1 MSTSRSFLLGLF
13 FLCALGVLGYYT
25 LFLTNFTLFKEQP
38 EVVVHFARTNGL
50 REGDAVLVA
59 GMRWG
64 RIKSLSYDP
73 KAPEERRVTV
83 VASLNE
89 ALELREGCKLAIEDA
104 TLLGGRNLTIDPGPA
119 GAKPIPGGERL
130 MGEVVAN
137 PLNSLGELV
146 KESRADVEQIV
157 DDLAFLSRQAR
168 EGKGPVGRLLS
179 DQQMAEDIAQ
189 SAQRASATL
198 ANLERI
204 SAQLVEGRG
213 TVGKLLSEEDL
224 YIDLRASASKLGRL
238 LDDATAVSSALAKG
252 EGLAGRLAKDEA
264 WAREFDAGLRS
275 LSSVIQKLDKGEG
288 TLAYLLNDDTLVRD
302 LERIVARVERGEGGL
317 GKLITRDD
325 VYENLRETTE
335 NLAVITSQVRSGQ
348 GSLGRLLMDDEV
360 YLQVKQALAIV
371 QRALEEYRE
380 AAPITTFTSIFFNT
394 F

>member
-13 FLCALGVLGYYT
+13 FLGALGVLGYYT
-25 LFLTNFTLFKEQP
+25 LFLTNFTLFKAQP

-89 ALELREGCKLAIEDA
+89 PLELRVGAKLAIEDA

-119 GAKPIPGGERL
+119 GAPAIPAGERL
-130 MGEVVAN
+130 MGMVVAN

-146 KESRADVEQIV
+146 KDSRADVEQIV
-157 DDLAFLSRQAR
+157 DDIAFLTRQAR

-179 DQQMAEDIAQ
+179 DAQLAEDIAS
-189 SAQRASATL
+189 SAQRAAATL
-198 ANLERI
+198 ANLERL
-204 SAQLVEGRG
+204 STDLVAGRG
-213 TVGKLLSEEDL
+213 TVGKLLTEDEL
-224 YIDLRASASKLGRL
+224 YESLRQSSARLVKL
-238 LDDATAVSSALAKG
+238 LDDATSVSSALAKG
-252 EGLAGRLAKDEA
+252 EGLAGRLAKDEQ
-264 WAREFDAGLRS
+264 WAREFEEGLRS
-275 LSSVIQKLDKGEG
+275 ISSVLRKLDRGEG
-288 TLAYLLNDDTLVRD
+288 TLGRLMQDDALLRD
-302 LERIVARVERGEGGL
+302 LESIVARVERGEGSL
-317 GKLITRDD
+317 GKFLSRDD
-325 VYENLRETTE
+325 VYENVRETSE
-335 NLAVITSQVRSGQ
+335 NLAVITAQVRSGQ

-360 YLQVKQALAIV
+360 YLQVKQALNIV

-380 AAPITTFTSIFFNT
+380 AAPITTFTSIFFQT

>member
-13 FLCALGVLGYYT
+13 FLGALGVLGYYT
-25 LFLTNFTLFKEQP
+25 LFLTNFTLFHAQP
-38 EVVVHFARTNGL
+38 EIVVHFERTNGL

-64 RIKSLSYDP
+64 RVKSLSYDP
-73 KAPEERRVTV
+73 SAPEERRVTV

-89 ALELREGCKLAIEDA
+89 PLELRVGAKLAIEDA

-119 GAKPIPGGERL
+119 GAAAIPASARL
-130 MGEVVAN
+130 MGVVVAN

-146 KESRADVEQIV
+146 KDSRADVEQIV

-179 DQQMAEDIAQ
+179 DQQMAEDLAA
-189 SAQRASATL
+189 SAQRAAATL

-204 SAQLVEGRG
+204 SADLVAGRG
-213 TVGKLLSEEDL
+213 TVGKLLSQDELYEDL
-224 YIDLRASASKLGRL
+224 RQSATKLNRMLDDVASVSAS
-238 LDDATAVSSALAKG
+238 LAKG
-252 EGLAGRLAKDEA
+252 EGLAGRLAKDSD
-264 WAREFDAGLRS
+264 WAREFDEGLRS
-275 LSSVIQKLDKGEG
+275 IASVLKRLDRGEG
-288 TLAYLLNDDTLVRD
+288 TLGRLMQDETLLRD
-302 LERIVARVERGEGGL
+302 IERIVARIENGEGSL
-317 GKLITRDD
+317 GKLLTRDD
-325 VYENLRETTE
+325 VYENIRETSE
-335 NLAVITSQVRSGQ
+335 NLAVITAQVRAGR

-360 YLQVKQALAIV
+360 YLQVKQALNVV

-380 AAPITTFTSIFFNT
+380 AAPITTFTSIFFQT

>member
-13 FLCALGVLGYYT
+13 FLGALGVLGYYT
-25 LFLTNFTLFKEQP
+25 LFLTNFTLFHAQP
-38 EVVVHFARTNGL
+38 EIVVHFERTNGL

-64 RIKSLSYDP
+64 RVKSLSYDP
-73 KAPEERRVTV
+73 SAPEERRVTV

-89 ALELREGCKLAIEDA
+89 PLELRVGAKLAIEDA

-119 GAKPIPGGERL
+119 GAAAIPASARL
-130 MGEVVAN
+130 MGVVVAN

-146 KESRADVEQIV
+146 KDSRADVEQIV

-179 DQQMAEDIAQ
+179 DQQMAEDLAA
-189 SAQRASATL
+189 SAQRAASTL

-204 SAQLVEGRG
+204 SADLVAGRG
-213 TVGKLLSEEDL
+213 TVGKLLSQDELYEDL
-224 YIDLRASASKLGRL
+224 RQSATKLNRMLDDVASVSAS
-238 LDDATAVSSALAKG
+238 LAKG
-252 EGLAGRLAKDEA
+252 EGLAGRLAKDSD
-264 WAREFDAGLRS
+264 WAREFDEGLRS
-275 LSSVIQKLDKGEG
+275 IASVLKRLDRGEG
-288 TLAYLLNDDTLVRD
+288 TLGRLMQDETLLRD
-302 LERIVARVERGEGGL
+302 IERIVARIENGEGSL
-317 GKLITRDD
+317 GKLLTRDD
-325 VYENLRETTE
+325 VYENIRETSE
-335 NLAVITSQVRSGQ
+335 NLAVITAQVRAGR

-360 YLQVKQALAIV
+360 YLQVKQALNVV

-380 AAPITTFTSIFFNT
+380 AAPITTFTSIFFQT

>member
-1 MSTSRSFLLGLF
+1 MNTSRSFLLGLF
-13 FLCALGVLGYYT
+13 FLGALGVLGYYT
-25 LFLTNFTLFKEQP
+25 LFLTNFTLFKAQP

-64 RIKSLSYDP
+64 RVKSLSYDP
-73 KAPEERRVTV
+73 AAPEERRVTV

-89 ALELREGCKLAIEDA
+89 PLELRVGAKLAIEDA

-119 GAKPIPGGERL
+119 GAALIPAGERL
-130 MGEVVAN
+130 MGMVVAN

-179 DQQMAEDIAQ
+179 DHQMAEDIAS
-189 SAQRASATL
+189 SAQRAAATL
-198 ANLERI
+198 ANLEKI
-204 SAQLVEGRG
+204 SGDLVAGRG
-213 TVGKLLSEEDL
+213 TVGKLLSEDDL
-224 YIDLRASASKLGRL
+224 YENLRQGASKLNRL
-238 LDDATAVSSALAKG
+238 LDDATSISGSLAKG
-252 EGLAGRLAKDEA
+252 EGLAGRLAKDEE
-264 WAREFDAGLRS
+264 WAREFDSGLRS
-275 LSSVIQKLDKGEG
+275 IASVLKRLDRGEG
-288 TLAYLLNDDTLVRD
+288 TLGRLMQDDALLRD
-302 LERIVARVERGEGGL
+302 LERIVARVENGEGSL
-317 GKLITRDD
+317 GKLLTRDD
-325 VYENLRETTE
+325 IYESIRETSE
-335 NLAVITSQVRSGQ
+335 NLAVITAQVRSGR

-360 YLQVKQALAIV
+360 YLQVKQALNIV

-380 AAPITTFTSIFFNT
+380 AAPITTFTSIFFQT

>member
-13 FLCALGVLGYYT
+13 FLGALGVLGYYT
-25 LFLTNFTLFKEQP
+25 LFLTNFTLFQAQP
-38 EVVVHFARTNGL
+38 EIVVHFARTNGL

-64 RIKSLSYDP
+64 RVKSLSYDP
-73 KAPEERRVTV
+73 SAPEERRVTV

-89 ALELREGCKLAIEDA
+89 PLELRVGAKLAIEDA

-119 GAKPIPGGERL
+119 GAAAIPASARL
-130 MGEVVAN
+130 MGVVVAN

-146 KESRADVEQIV
+146 KDSRADVEQIV

-179 DQQMAEDIAQ
+179 DQQMAEDLAA
-189 SAQRASATL
+189 SAQRAASTL

-204 SAQLVEGRG
+204 SADLVAGRG
-213 TVGKLLSEEDL
+213 TVGKLLSQDELYEDL
-224 YIDLRASASKLGRL
+224 RQSATKLNRMLDDVASVSAS
-238 LDDATAVSSALAKG
+238 LAKG
-252 EGLAGRLAKDEA
+252 EGLAGRLAKDSD
-264 WAREFDAGLRS
+264 WAREFDEGLRS
-275 LSSVIQKLDKGEG
+275 IASVLKRLDRGEG
-288 TLAYLLNDDTLVRD
+288 TLGRLMQDDTLLRD
-302 LERIVARVERGEGGL
+302 IERIVARIENGEGSL
-317 GKLITRDD
+317 GKLLTRDD
-325 VYENLRETTE
+325 VYENIRETSE
-335 NLAVITSQVRSGQ
+335 NMAVITAQVRAGR

-360 YLQVKQALAIV
+360 YLQVKQALNVV

-380 AAPITTFTSIFFNT
+380 AAPITTFTSIFFQT